1 MSEFVINI
9 NESEFEVRILDD
21 YKVLLNNTEIN
32 YELIEVKNNSY
43 TLKLNDKQY
52 QVALID
58 KNKESYELLI
68 NNALINTI
76 ARSSLEH
83 KAKQLIEQASVKSK
97 HHTEMKAP
105 MPGMILKIR
114 KKPGDKIT
122 QGESVLILEAMKMEN
137 DLKSPASGIIKEINV
152 NEGSA
157 VEKGAKLFSIE

>member
-9 NESEFEVRILDD
+9 NGSELQVNILSED
-21 YKVLLNNTEIN
+21 KVLVNNSEID

-43 TLKLNDKQY
+43 ILKLNKKQY
-52 QVALID
+52 QVDLID

-68 NNALINTI
+68 NNEQRNSI

-83 KAKQLIEQASVKSK
+83 KAMKLIEQANVKTH

-105 MPGMILKIR
+105 MPGMILKI
-114 KKPGDKIT
+114 KKKTGDKIM
-122 QGESVLILEAMKMEN
+122 QGESILILEAMKMEN

-152 NEGSA
+152 TEGRA
-157 VEKGAKLFSIE
+157 VEKGTKLFSIE